1 MILKNKKIL
10 VTGGAG
16 FIGSHL
22 VDRLIEEK
30 HQVIVI
36 DNLSTGKRENIN
48 PKAKFYQCDIN
59 SNTAAT
65 VIKKEKP
72 LVIFHLAAQINLRQS
87 VKDPIDD
94 AKTNILGALNIISSF
109 IATNKNRL
117 NQCKCI
123 FSSTG
128 GAIYGDA
135 KIIPTPETYKPHPL
149 SPYGINKLTVENYLY
164 YFYQV
169 FGLKY
174 ISLRYAN
181 VYGPRQNPQGEAG
194 VIAIF
199 IDKMLRS
206 EQPFIFG
213 NGKQTRDFVYVKD
226 IVEANILAMNSK
238 KIGVYNI
245 GTGKETDINTL
256 FKYLSKLTK
265 TSFKPQYRALPLG
278 EQKRSCLDYSR
289 AKQELKWTPKFPLKL
304 GLRETI
310 DWFQTKY

>member
-1 MILKNKKIL
+1 MKVL

-48 PKAKFYQCDIN
+48 PKAKFYKCDIY
-59 SNTAAT
+59 SCKAAEI
-65 VIKKEKP
+65 IKKEQP
-72 LVIFHLAAQINLRQS
+72 NIIFHLAAQINLRQS
-87 VKDPIDD
+87 VKDPIND
-94 AKTNILGALNIISSF
+94 AKTNILGALNIILSF
-109 IATNKNRL
+109 IETNKKRL
-117 NQCKCI
+117 NKCKFI

-174 ISLRYAN
+174 VSLRYAN

-199 IDKMLRS
+199 IDKMLKGER
-206 EQPFIFG
+206 PFIFG

-226 IVEANILAMNSK
+226 VVEANILAMKSK

-256 FKYLSKLTK
+256 FKCLSKSTK
-265 TSFKPQYRALPLG
+265 TSFKPRYRPLPLG

>member
-1 MILKNKKIL
+1 VYFFFNW
-10 VTGGAG
+10 
-16 FIGSHL
+16 
-22 VDRLIEEK
+22 R
-30 HQVIVI
+30 
-36 DNLSTGKRENIN
+36 
-48 PKAKFYQCDIN
+48 
-59 SNTAAT
+59 
-65 VIKKEKP
+65 
-72 LVIFHLAAQINLRQS
+72 
-87 VKDPIDD
+87 
-94 AKTNILGALNIISSF
+94 
-109 IATNKNRL
+109 
-117 NQCKCI
+117 
-123 FSSTG
+123 
-128 GAIYGDA
+128 AIYGDA
-135 KIIPTPETYKPHPL
+135 KIIPTPETYEPHPL
-149 SPYGINKLTVENYLY
+149 SPYGITKLSAENYLY

-226 IVEANILAMNSK
+226 VVEANILAMKSK

-256 FKYLSKLTK
+256 FKCLSKSTK
-265 TSFKPQYRALPLG
+265 TSFKPRYRPLPLG

>member
-1 MILKNKKIL
+1 MIRKNKKIL

-22 VDRLIEEK
+22 VDHLIDEK

-94 AKTNILGALNIISSF
+94 AKTNILGTLNIISSF
-109 IATNKNRL
+109 IAANKNRL
-117 NQCKCI
+117 NQCKFI

-135 KIIPTPETYKPHPL
+135 KIIPTPETYEPHPL
-149 SPYGINKLTVENYLY
+149 SPYGITKLSAENYLY

-199 IDKMLRS
+199 IDKMLRG

-265 TSFKPQYRALPLG
+265 TSFKSQYSPLPLG

-289 AKQELKWTPKFPLKL
+289 AKQELKWMPKFPLEL
-304 GLRETI
+304 SLRETI
-310 DWFQTKY
+310 DWFQNQY